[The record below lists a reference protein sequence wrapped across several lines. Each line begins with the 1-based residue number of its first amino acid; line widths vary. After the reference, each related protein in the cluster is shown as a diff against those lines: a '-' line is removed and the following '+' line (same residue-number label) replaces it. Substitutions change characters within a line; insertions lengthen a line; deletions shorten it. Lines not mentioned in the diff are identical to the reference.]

1 MLFGMWPPCGPRGL
15 CELFPNVCISLRR
28 FLIIPAKVA
37 SAERFFNNLELVRN
51 YLPSAM
57 SQTQLVD
64 LERLNIESSIAR
76 EVDYDSVIRH
86 FAKKNTRKSLI

>member
-1 MLFGMWPPCGPRGL
+1 
-15 CELFPNVCISLRR
+15 
-28 FLIIPAKVA
+28 
-37 SAERFFNNLELVRN
+37 
-51 YLPSAM
+51 M

-64 LERLNIESSIAR
+64 LARLNIESSIAR